1 MIWIR
6 RHAVWLALTLCVLV
20 VVVIALF
27 LGGGMHGMYA
37 DDYVYKYFGSDLV
50 KTDWT
55 PNIQDVNYRVLAIW
69 IAPLLARW
77 LPDAELPI
85 RLGLIAI
92 HLLNVFLLGWLAQ
105 RLTGARGV
113 GVVAGGAFLI
123 PLFAYEPLLWFS
135 AGVFYLFPL
144 SLLLVGFHLLLS
156 CRSVRQFYFV
166 VGAIAAWV
174 TMIFFIE
181 SGLLLPALTAP
192 MALLMA
198 RRGVRVDRRA
208 WMMALGVTY
217 VVFLA
222 YAFLVLRSS
231 PIVAVHG
238 KSTLDPIIILTQ
250 RVPEVFDSVIAYAAD
265 WLPRGVFSDA
275 FLLGTKIWTSSVVF
289 WILIIAF
296 GAGLIFAARV
306 VARQWNAE
314 RASNALALLGIGAL
328 WFVLA
333 LAPVLFIRGLSVSS
347 RVWLFPSA
355 GLALVAAGAAGW
367 LMEKAGTRP
376 TLVQIAAMVLLGGFL
391 LVNALSMAGLLRVY
405 QLRWQRDQQ
414 QFHALQQALPQA
426 PSARVWVFAHA
437 LDQTIAQPEFGR
449 ATRLDGLLY
458 ALFDTPWAIDRA
470 LWVAYRTE
478 KIETIDKDAYGH
490 SHVVGLQLDKNGEVK
505 SIEFQGTIQIQA
517 VPVTQL
523 LAFTYRANGFE
534 WLDPLLL
541 TQAEKTYR
549 VLLPLIE
556 QMGAVPKRAA
566 QIGIEPVR

>member
-85 RLGLIAI
+85 RLGLMAI

-105 RLTGARGV
+105 RSTGARWV

-144 SLLLVGFHLLLS
+144 SLLLVGFHLLWS

-166 VGAIAAWV
+166 VGAVAAWV

-181 SGLLLPALTAP
+181 SGLLLPALTVP

-198 RRGVRVDRRA
+198 RRGVRVDPRA
-208 WMMALGVTY
+208 WMTALGVTY
-217 VVFLA
+217 VVFFA

-238 KSTLDPIIILTQ
+238 KSTLDPVIILTQ
-250 RVPEVFDSVIAYAAD
+250 RVPEVFDSVSAYAMD

-275 FLLGTKIWTSSVVF
+275 FWLGTKIWTSSVVF
-289 WILIIAF
+289 WLLMIAF
-296 GAGLIFAARV
+296 GAGFV
-306 VARQWNAE
+306 FVARGVAQQWHAE
-314 RASNALALLGIGAL
+314 RASNALALLGVGAM

-367 LMEKAGTRP
+367 LMEKAGTRQ
-376 TLVQIAAMVLLGGFL
+376 TFVQIAAMVLLALFL

-414 QFHALQQALPQA
+414 QFHALQQALPQV
-426 PSARVWVFAHA
+426 PSARVWIFAHA

-470 LWVAYRTE
+470 LWLAYRTE

-490 SHVVGLQLDKNGEVK
+490 SHVVGLQLGKTGEVK
-505 SIEFQGTIQIQA
+505 AIEFQGTIQIQA

-541 TQAEKTYR
+541 TQPEKTYR
-549 VLLPLIE
+549 VPLPLIE